1 MTDTDTREQDPQ
13 TDPQTDQSAPQTD
26 PQTDPQTQPSD
37 AEKTEE
43 KKARSK
49 APDTSKISV
58 DAINAAALATPDLIQ
73 AAQPMRERSAE
84 QKVMDQVAE
93 RAYDAWVKAERPST
107 WSKVPVVTYFLSP
120 EDVRA
125 YAYLIRR
132 ACAIVE
138 PQGDSIGVR
147 ARFGNEFTLS
157 QQMAEKIGR
166 PDDAGKTVLAWAA
179 VDKRSTDERKK
190 DTAGEASPDG
200 KSPTQERAA
209 QKRGG
214 KK

>member
-1 MTDTDTREQDPQ
+1 MTDTDTREKDPQ
-13 TDPQTDQSAPQTD
+13 TDPQTDPNAPQTEPQTDPSAPQTD
-26 PQTDPQTQPSD
+26 P
-37 AEKTEE
+37 KTED
-43 KKARSK
+43 KKSRSK

-58 DAINAAALATPDLIQ
+58 DAINAAALATPELIQ

-84 QKVMDQVAE
+84 QKVMDKVAE

-107 WSKVPVVTYFLSP
+107 WSKVPVVTYFLAP

-125 YAYLIRR
+125 YSYLIRR

-157 QQMAEKIGR
+157 AQMAEKIGR

-179 VDKRSTDERKK
+179 VDKRAADERKTE
-190 DTAGEASPDG
+190 TAGPANADG
-200 KSPTQERAA
+200 ESPTQQRAS
-209 QKRGG
+209 QKRG